1 MLSQERRT
9 QPGSD
14 PWGRSVGS
22 VLVKSDLVGTRSLFV
37 RMKARLA
44 GEGSGVCGEPLECF
58 GERFCCIAKFWR
70 CSGRSWARLLP
81 GQVPWKGWLSSRSC
95 WGATSVSWK
104 LHLPR
109 SCSAL
114 PLPWAEAPPE
124 ALTGSRRGPISNIN
138 FCNFLVTLKQV
149 IN

>member
-70 CSGRSWARLLP
+70 CSGRSWARLSP
-81 GQVPWKGWLSSRSC
+81 GQVPLEGLAELQELLGCHKCQLEAASPQILLC
-95 WGATSVSWK
+95 
-104 LHLPR
+104 P
-109 SCSAL
+109 AL
-114 PLPWAEAPPE
+114 
-124 ALTGSRRGPISNIN
+124 ALG
-138 FCNFLVTLKQV
+138 
-149 IN
+149 